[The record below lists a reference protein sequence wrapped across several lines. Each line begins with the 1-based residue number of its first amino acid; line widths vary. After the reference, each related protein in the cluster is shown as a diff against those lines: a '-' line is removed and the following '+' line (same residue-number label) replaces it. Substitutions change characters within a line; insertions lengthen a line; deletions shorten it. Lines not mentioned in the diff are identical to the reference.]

1 MKFYLHCVLALMSS
15 TISFIASA
23 QSSSTPVYLPTVYE
37 SVMKMHPEGKLGQV
51 IKKES
56 ISTTIA
62 GARAWRIAYISSDL
76 AGRKTISTGLIVA
89 PVGRAPKDGRPV
101 IAWAHGTTGTAQN
114 CGPSQLPNP
123 AQPLSEYFL
132 IGGNAGT
139 DYGLPAVEK
148 FIQDGYIV
156 VATDYQGQGG
166 GGKHQYMVSGT
177 QARDRLP
184 RSCACGLFLYR
195 SARRRHLHERDAGG
209 MARLRSRAGRSRR
222 RRRRGRSRSR
232 GRRRRGRRWR
242 RTTRPRSARWSSRL
256 CDVFFCFVFLG
267 AAVVGVV
274 VAAAGSL
281 VTHTL

>member
-23 QSSSTPVYLPTVYE
+23 QSSSTPVYLPTFYE

-139 DYGLPAVEK
+139 ESLP
-148 FIQDGYIV
+148 I
-156 VATDYQGQGG
+156 
-166 GGKHQYMVSGT
+166 S
-177 QARDRLP
+177 
-184 RSCACGLFLYR
+184 
-195 SARRRHLHERDAGG
+195 
-209 MARLRSRAGRSRR
+209 
-222 RRRRGRSRSR
+222 
-232 GRRRRGRRWR
+232 
-242 RTTRPRSARWSSRL
+242 
-256 CDVFFCFVFLG
+256 
-267 AAVVGVV
+267 
-274 VAAAGSL
+274 
-281 VTHTL
+281 